1 MLESLRDDL
10 GRRVSAQAGQKE
22 GRRYEV
28 LAQELRRMILDG
40 ELKVGDPLPAERDLV
55 ELTRIG
61 RGSVREA
68 IRILES
74 EGLLKPKSPGRKGV
88 SVVQDASDSTVK
100 RQLRLFISG
109 ATVSNDDLLQA
120 RLLIEPGLARMAA
133 TMRTEE
139 DIARLQAINAR
150 ITEIGASDRQALV
163 GLNLDWHS
171 ALFAASHNDLL
182 IAIAIGLSE
191 TQHQAGVMGIYGS
204 EEHARIM
211 AEAHDKI
218 LASIIERDGD
228 RAERRMR
235 RHLQGYADTLAR
247 MNPAEFDLSRLNP

>member
-1 MLESLRDDL
+1 MLENLREDL
-10 GRRVSAQAGQKE
+10 GRRVSAKATSSE

-28 LAQELRRMILDG
+28 LAQELRRMILSG

-74 EGLLKPKSPGRKGV
+74 EGLLRPKSPGRKGV
-88 SVVQDASDSTVK
+88 SVVQSASDSTVK

-109 ATVSNDDLLQA
+109 ETVSNDDLLQA

-133 TMRTEE
+133 EMRTDE
-139 DIARLQAINAR
+139 DIDRLRAINAR

-163 GLNLDWHS
+163 GLNLEWHS
-171 ALFAASHNDLL
+171 ALFEASHNELL
-182 IAIAIGLSE
+182 IAIAIGLTE
-191 TQHQAGVMGIYGS
+191 TQHQARTMGIYGS
-204 EEHARIM
+204 AEHARMM
-211 AEAHDKI
+211 AEAHDRI
-218 LASIIERDGD
+218 LASVIERDGE

-235 RHLQGYADTLAR
+235 KHLQGYADTLAR
-247 MNPAEFDLSRLNP
+247 LNPAEFDITRLNP